1 MSKDTAQMIACSIIG
16 SRLNYCNALLAGMSE
31 QNLNK
36 LQRVQNSLA
45 RVVTGTRRRDHIIPV
60 LADLHWLPVRALI
73 TFKICT
79 LVYKVRVTQQPTY
92 LAYLICDNTPARSL
106 RSTSQRLLVEPPTR
120 TVMGRRSFR
129 YIAAKTWNNLPE
141 NLKTLNSLVS
151 FRNGLKT
158 FLFKLSYSD

>member
-1 MSKDTAQMIACSIIG
+1 
-16 SRLNYCNALLAGMSE
+16 MSE

-36 LQRVQNSLA
+36 LQRVQNSIA
-45 RVVTGTRRRDHIIPV
+45 RVVTGTRRRDHITSV
-60 LADLHWLPVRALI
+60 LADLHWLPVRARI
-73 TFKICT
+73 TFKIFT

-92 LAYLICDNTPARSL
+92 LADLICDYTPARSL
-106 RSTSQRLLVEPPTR
+106 RPTSQRLLVEPPTR

-151 FRNGLKT
+151 FRNGLNHFYLNCRT
-158 FLFKLSYSD
+158 VTS